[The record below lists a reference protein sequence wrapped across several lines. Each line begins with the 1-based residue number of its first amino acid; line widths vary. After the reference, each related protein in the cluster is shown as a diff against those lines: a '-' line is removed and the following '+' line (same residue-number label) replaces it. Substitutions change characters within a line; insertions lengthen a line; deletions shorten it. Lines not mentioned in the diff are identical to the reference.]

1 MSTPIRT
8 AHVTGWG
15 RYAPT
20 QVLTN
25 HDLER
30 MVDTSDEW
38 IVSRT
43 GIRER
48 RVAAAHETTASMAAV
63 AAMRAIRTA
72 GIEPDEIDLI
82 LLATLTPDYWMPS
95 TAALVKEAIGNTR
108 AAAMDVAA
116 ACSGFVYA
124 YATAHAYI
132 TSGMAKHVL
141 VIGAELL
148 TRFLDYTDRNTCIL
162 FGDGA
167 GAVVLSASDE
177 PGGGLGIEMTTEPQG
192 AYMIWLPAG
201 GAKSPPSAETVARGE
216 HYVRMEGKETY
227 RFATRTLATTALTSI
242 EKAGLKPS
250 DIDLFIPHQANI
262 RIIEAVAK
270 GLDLPMERMFVNL
283 DKYGNTSAASVPIA
297 LAEAVNEGRVK
308 VGDRIVIVAFGAGFT
323 SGAVTIE
330 WTADPARG
338 IAGDAAVDP
347 NDIQV
352 RLPVDWD
359 SVDPIPEALAEL
371 MRRPGSV
378 DVPLDDVVPGE
389 QASKPAGG
397 PGMIDLSGKTA
408 LVTGGSRGIG
418 RAIAIRLA
426 TQGADVAFTYKGNA
440 DAAAETT
447 ALHRGPRSKG
457 ARDPGRRLAGGDRGR
472 RSSRPSSRRSAR
484 STSWSTTPGVT
495 RDDLIMRMSVEAWR
509 EVLETNLY
517 GAFYMIKAVTR
528 PMLKAKGGRIINI
541 TSVSGQAGQMGQA
554 NYSSAKA
561 GLIGLTKATAREL
574 ASRSITVNAVA
585 PGFVL
590 TELTQ
595 DLPDAL
601 KDEITAR
608 TPLGRFG
615 ETAEIAE
622 RRRVPRQR
630 RGRLHHRAGPRRR
643 RRPGDDV
650 GESDQAAPDPPDGIP
665 ATPC

>member
-1 MSTPIRT
+1 
-8 AHVTGWG
+8 
-15 RYAPT
+15 
-20 QVLTN
+20 
-25 HDLER
+25 

-63 AAMRAIRTA
+63 ASMRAIRTA

-95 TAALVKEAIGNTR
+95 TAALVKEAIGNTK

-124 YATAHAYI
+124 YATAQAYI

-167 GAVVLSASDE
+167 GAVVLSASEE
-177 PGGGLGIEMTTEPQG
+177 PGGGLGIELTTEPQG

-201 GAKSPPSAETVARGE
+201 GAKAPPSAETVARGE

-227 RFATRTLATTALTSI
+227 RFATRTLATTALAAI
-242 EKAGLKPS
+242 QKAGLEPS

-270 GLDLPMERMFVNL
+270 GLDLPMDRMFVNL

-323 SGAVTIE
+323 SGAVAIE

-338 IAGDAAVDP
+338 LAGDAAVQPEDVS
-347 NDIQV
+347 V

-371 MRRPGSV
+371 MRKPGHGRRAARRRG
-378 DVPLDDVVPGE
+378 PRRAGTGGR
-389 QASKPAGG
+389 GG
-397 PGMIDLSGKTA
+397 PGVIDLSGKTA

-418 RAIAIRLA
+418 RAIVLRLA
-426 TQGADVAFTYKGNA
+426 TQGADVAFTYKRQRGRRRRDGRRGRGPRPSRAGGPGRRIAPGRRRDRGQGRARGVPEDRHPGQQRRRHPRRPDHAHVARGVARGPRDEPVRGVLDDQGRHPADAQGTRRADRQHHLGVGPGRPDGPGQLLVGEGRADRADQGHRPRAGQPLDHGQCRRPRVRPDRADPGPARGAQGRDHGA
-440 DAAAETT
+440 DAA
-447 ALHRGPRSKG
+447 
-457 ARDPGRRLAGGDRGR
+457 
-472 RSSRPSSRRSAR
+472 RP
-484 STSWSTTPGVT
+484 
-495 RDDLIMRMSVEAWR
+495 
-509 EVLETNLY
+509 
-517 GAFYMIKAVTR
+517 F
-528 PMLKAKGGRIINI
+528 
-541 TSVSGQAGQMGQA
+541 
-554 NYSSAKA
+554 
-561 GLIGLTKATAREL
+561 
-574 ASRSITVNAVA
+574 
-585 PGFVL
+585 
-590 TELTQ
+590 
-595 DLPDAL
+595 
-601 KDEITAR
+601 
-608 TPLGRFG
+608 
-615 ETAEIAE
+615 
-622 RRRVPRQR
+622 
-630 RGRLHHRAGPRRR
+630 R
-643 RRPGDDV
+643 RRPSEIADAV
-650 GESDQAAPDPPDGIP
+650 AFLASDEAAFITGQVLAVDGGLVMM
-665 ATPC
+665 